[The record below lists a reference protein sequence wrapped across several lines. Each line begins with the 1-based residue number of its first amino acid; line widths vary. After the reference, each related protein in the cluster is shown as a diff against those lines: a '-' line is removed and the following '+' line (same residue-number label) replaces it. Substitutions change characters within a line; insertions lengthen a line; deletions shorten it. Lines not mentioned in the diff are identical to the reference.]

1 MCCASRVKRAAKQ
14 RVSVTGANR
23 GGVGKPQTSQEEAKR
38 ILERFGVAIPMERMD
53 IRVWQVLKTVFGW
66 TVTGG
71 GLKKNKAASS
81 HTEGTV
87 NGLRRREREKYEKL
101 VGLNSLDIELHAWV
115 KERFSKH
122 WDAILGKALER

>member
-1 MCCASRVKRAAKQ
+1 
-14 RVSVTGANR
+14 
-23 GGVGKPQTSQEEAKR
+23 
-38 ILERFGVAIPMERMD
+38 MERMD